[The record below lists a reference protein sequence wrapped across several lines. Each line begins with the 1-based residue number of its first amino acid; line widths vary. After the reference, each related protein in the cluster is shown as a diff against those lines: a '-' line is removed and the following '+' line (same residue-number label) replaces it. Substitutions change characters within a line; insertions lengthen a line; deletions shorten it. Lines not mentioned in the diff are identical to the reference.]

1 MTEKCERCGGT
12 GKVGTAISTEGPK
25 DIYCLECLGTGIK
38 KDEKKMHVSK

>member
-25 DIYCLECLGTGIK
+25 DIYRLECLGTGIERK
-38 KDEKKMHVSK
+38 KQK